1 MKGIIFNMLE
11 DMVVSQCGMQVWNEL
26 LAKHAPSDRVYL
38 SAKSYAE
45 DELFGMV
52 QDVAQR
58 LNLPAQEVVKAFGR
72 FLFGGLASRHDDVVK
87 RFSDFSSLVL
97 GIHDVI
103 HLEVNKLYHEPSLP
117 TITGKIV
124 SPTRIELTYASPRK
138 LCYCAE
144 GLLYGA
150 AEHFK
155 QSIAISHPT
164 CMHHGAEHCTLIID
178 LQEDSA

>member
-1 MKGIIFNMLE
+1 MKGIIFNLLE
-11 DMVVSQCGMQVWNEL
+11 DMVVAQCGMQVWNDL

-45 DELFGMV
+45 TELFSIV
-52 QDVAQR
+52 QDVALR
-58 LNLPAQEVVKAFGR
+58 LNLPMQDVVKAFGR
-72 FLFGGLASRHDDVVK
+72 FLFGGLASRHTDVVQ
-87 RFSDFSSLVL
+87 RFSDFTELVM

-103 HLEVNKLYHEPSLP
+103 HMEVNKLYHEPSLP
-117 TITGKIV
+117 TISGRMV
-124 SPTRIELTYASPRK
+124 SNKQIELIYSSPRK

-144 GLLYGA
+144 GLLFGA

-164 CMHHGAEHCTLIID
+164 CMHHGAEHCILIID
-178 LQEDSA
+178 LHEDSA